1 MKVVNA
7 NDKSY
12 LLIHVLYILSHICIF
27 VCLILASPIPSSSR
41 SAHKSKQNLPPPPP
55 PLNTSSLSNEMELTK
70 EYTEIANNSTLKTNE
85 SESSLPLEGM
95 IQNFQIVC

>member
-55 PLNTSSLSNEMELTK
+55 LNISSLSNEIELTK